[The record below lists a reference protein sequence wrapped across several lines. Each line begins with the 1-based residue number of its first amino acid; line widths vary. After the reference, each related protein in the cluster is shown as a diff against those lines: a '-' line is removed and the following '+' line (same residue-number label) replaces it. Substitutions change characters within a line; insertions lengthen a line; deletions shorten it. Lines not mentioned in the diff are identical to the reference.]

1 MAHWALLVP
10 ALLLLAGRGSPS
22 PDLPFGWWPLYTPL
36 MANPSPP
43 CMEAS
48 LRYVRILNDTLRYLN
63 ISSLTLLK
71 SKFPDL
77 HQQVSTMSNLLL

>member
-10 ALLLLAGRGSPS
+10 ALLLAGRGSPS
-22 PDLPFGWWPLYTPL
+22 PHLPFGWWPLYTPL

-48 LRYVRILNDTLRYLN
+48 LRYVRILNDTLRYSN
-63 ISSLTLLK
+63 ISS
-71 SKFPDL
+71 D
-77 HQQVSTMSNLLL
+77 